1 MDPKIQQLIQ
11 GAIQSGA
18 ITPQEAQ
25 TFLAIF
31 AKIAGAAQGQMA
43 QGAQGGMMAQRPMPN
58 GLLGG

>member
-11 GAIQSGA
+11 AAIQSGA

-43 QGAQGGMMAQRPMPN
+43 QGGGMARPMPN